1 MPGQYLRSKLT
12 SVRLA
17 RRALTKS
24 LASAWSHDIA
34 FAALLL
40 HYYKQTLTLTLTP
53 TLTLT
58 LTLTPTLTPTPTLTL
73 TINGAFF
80 LD

>member
-1 MPGQYLRSKLT
+1 MHRV
-12 SVRLA
+12 VRAACLHFLCCPRVGPLA
-17 RRALTKS
+17 ALTKS
-24 LASAWSHDIA
+24 LASALSRDVA

-40 HYYKQTLTLTLTP
+40 QYYMQTLTLTLTP

-58 LTLTPTLTPTPTLTL
+58 LTPTL